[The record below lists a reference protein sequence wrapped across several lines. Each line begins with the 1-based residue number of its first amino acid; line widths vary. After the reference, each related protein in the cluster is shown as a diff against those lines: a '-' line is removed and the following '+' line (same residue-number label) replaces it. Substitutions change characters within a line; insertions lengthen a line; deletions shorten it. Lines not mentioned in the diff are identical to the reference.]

1 MISKTDYNVK
11 KPKLDQESRS
21 EGYLLLPLYVN
32 RSITKKFLIET
43 ILEMIDSSVKSLG
56 EVEYDN

>member
-1 MISKTDYNVK
+1 MTLKIAYDIKKTQLSRK
-11 KPKLDQESRS
+11 TRS
-21 EGYLLLPLYVN
+21 EVYLVLPLHIN

-43 ILEMIDSSVKSLG
+43 IPEMIDSSVKSLG